1 MKWFAI
7 RFLCCYSII
16 FQTYIVPKRQNVSTF
31 LLFQV
36 GSIPRSPQ
44 RRENG
49 SVSNSSPDNG
59 EIQEAEQ
66 LLADGSG
73 ECRRNNRQ
81 GRGILA
87 KLFRILKKLCTTH
100 QFRNVQV
107 MTFFL
112 LIFFYKLIPRVPLTN
127 KAYQDHNQINVFA
140 EQSFGLNWNFV
151 HTFVMNFLSISFF
164 FKMLSIQ

>member
-1 MKWFAI
+1 MESQK
-7 RFLCCYSII
+7 SVKNSQ
-16 FQTYIVPKRQNVSTF
+16 FQYYPHGIVRDSFSLLLQYNLSDVYCSQRWNVSTF

-49 SVSNSSPDNG
+49 SVSNSSPDDG

-87 KLFRILKKLCTTH
+87 KFLRLLKKLYSTH

-107 MTFFL
+107 TTFFKL
-112 LIFFYKLIPRVPLTN
+112 KFLYKL
-127 KAYQDHNQINVFA
+127 H
-140 EQSFGLNWNFV
+140 SFLK
-151 HTFVMNFLSISFF
+151 FL
-164 FKMLSIQ
+164 